1 MLTTPRRD
9 DPALE
14 VQFADGRVFE
24 TGWGDALVRCET
36 GIIYLALHL
45 RNGGAG
51 VAHLAGYRLEPES
64 APSVTDDPRGLA
76 RHRRGDPAPEPSAFT
91 EQQRDLYITAG
102 DLGFWQAALR
112 DPTAELYTAMS
123 GAVTSLGRVTI
134 DVLYGDIEDGQSTI
148 TRFVLL
154 PSEQDKWRY
163 DVTHRWRLAD
173 GQ

>member
-1 MLTTPRRD
+1 MLTTPSRG
-9 DPALE
+9 DPAVE

-24 TGWGDALVRCET
+24 TGWGDALVRCVT
-36 GIIYLALHL
+36 GIIYVALQL

-64 APSVTDDPRGLA
+64 ARTVTEDPRSLA
-76 RHRRGDPAPEPSAFT
+76 RHRRGDPAPDPSTFA
-91 EQQRDLYITAG
+91 EQQRDLFIVAG

-112 DPTAELYTAMS
+112 DPTVELYTALS
-123 GAVTSLGRVTI
+123 SAITSLGRVTI
-134 DVLYGDIEDGQSTI
+134 DLLYGDIEGGQSTI

-163 DVTHRWRLAD
+163 DVTHHWHLGD
-173 GQ
+173 V